1 MERML
6 EKEIKKIR
14 KETGI
19 LVKEAKRIL
28 KKYDDRLS
36 MDQLE
41 PLLAAVNGLES
52 AMDEMRV
59 EGARQ
64 AAARLEHVLDEEFR
78 FARKGAIR
86 EWAESLIFALLIALF
101 LRSFVLEA
109 FKIPS
114 ASMVPSLLV
123 GDHIFVNKFIYGI
136 RLPIIGKRIV
146 EWAEPER
153 GDVIVFAYP
162 NDPDKDY
169 IKRVIGLPG
178 DYIEVRGQDV
188 YVNGLIIEQSATQ
201 TYRYVDENSGME
213 RHCIIRDVKYGEAEF
228 NIIYELGRKHPTT
241 EYTVKPRH
249 LFVMGDNRDNSAD
262 SRSWGQVPYENIKG
276 RAILVWWS
284 SAQYSGIRFGRMGH
298 MID

>member
-1 MERML
+1 ML